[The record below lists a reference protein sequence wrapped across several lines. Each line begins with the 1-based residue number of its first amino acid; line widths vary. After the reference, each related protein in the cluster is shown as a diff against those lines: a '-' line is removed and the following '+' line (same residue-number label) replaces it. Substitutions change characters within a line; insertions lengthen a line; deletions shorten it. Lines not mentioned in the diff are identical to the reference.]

1 MAAAKSGIEM
11 SVLKE
16 NQYIGKWQITEM
28 EMWDQDYVNE
38 IMVGHFTFEKDGI
51 GYFQFGLIEGGIDF
65 RVEKFNGRERL
76 EFSWEGLDENDLCT
90 GRGYASLKS
99 KGLEGKIY
107 FHMGDESWFR
117 AKKMGNHT

>member
-1 MAAAKSGIEM
+1 M
-11 SVLKE
+11 STMKE

-38 IMVGHFTFEKDGI
+38 IAEGHFTFEKDGI
-51 GYFQFGLIEGGIDF
+51 GHFQFGLVEGGIDF
-65 RVEKFNGRERL
+65 RVEKFGDFERL
-76 EFSWEGLDENDLCT
+76 DFSWEGLDENDPCI

-99 KGLEGKIY
+99 DGLVERIY

-117 AKKMGNHT
+117 AKKMEIRHSDDHM